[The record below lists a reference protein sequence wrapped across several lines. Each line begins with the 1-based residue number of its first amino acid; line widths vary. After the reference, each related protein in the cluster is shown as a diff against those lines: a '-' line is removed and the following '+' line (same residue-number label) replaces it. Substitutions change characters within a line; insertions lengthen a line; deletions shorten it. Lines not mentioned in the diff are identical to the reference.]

1 MYGYFSF
8 TGINQIVKG
17 HISDP
22 LLFYT
27 VPTSPPSDLKCEL
40 KTDMSL
46 DFSWKLP
53 RNGMTSSIDN
63 TVMDYNFAYWIRQE
77 TEQSSK
83 ILEGT

>member
-1 MYGYFSF
+1 M
-8 TGINQIVKG
+8 
-17 HISDP
+17 
-22 LLFYT
+22 
-27 VPTSPPSDLKCEL
+27 PTSPPSDLKCEL

-77 TEQSSK
+77 TEHSSE